1 MSDPLKDLLSQLAG
15 NDAAESGDVDP
26 WQLVEAVSPEEETQM
41 QASSDKSLE
50 EMISRINSMTSQG
63 SDDEG
68 AFAEAHRSQ
77 EDASQPAGHLQEDGD
92 MPFYP
97 REPETLREANLTS
110 TDVEALCLKYL
121 LTAGEASGREI
132 GNQLSI
138 PFLLMDESLRKMKY
152 DQLVVYK
159 DTAQAGDYV
168 YFLTDLGRERA
179 RRYNE
184 HCTYYGA
191 APVSLKDYIASVRAQ
206 SLEGQSPSVAALETA
221 FEDLLINKSM
231 FRRLGPAINSGRGL
245 FLFGAP
251 GNGKTSIAERVTRAF
266 GKYIWV
272 PRAIGIDGEILRVFD
287 PAVHDEVPLEDGPGI
302 MQQHRIDRRWVRI
315 KRPTI
320 IVGGELTMDNLEIST
335 VQSTGVSEAPLQ
347 LKSNCGTL
355 VIDDFG
361 RQRMSTDE
369 LLNRWIVPLEKR
381 YDFLNM
387 RGGKKI
393 QVPFDQLIVF
403 STNLEPRDL
412 CDDAFLRRIP
422 YKIEVIDPTEHEFR
436 QLFDIMC
443 PLMGFTINEPAIDYL
458 IETHYKKVNR
468 PFRCCQPR
476 DLLMQVRNMCL
487 YENAPLELT
496 NEYFDDAVDNYF
508 AVM

>member
-1 MSDPLKDLLSQLAG
+1 MSDPLKDLLSQL
-15 NDAAESGDVDP
+15 SGQSSTENGDIDP
-26 WQLVEAVSPEEETQM
+26 WQLVEAISPEEEPQS
-41 QASSDKSLE
+41 QEDKSLE
-50 EMISRINSMTSQG
+50 AMISRINSMTSKG

-68 AFAEAHRSQ
+68 AFAEPEQVPEETATYEDDFQ
-77 EDASQPAGHLQEDGD
+77 EDNDT
-92 MPFYP
+92 PFYP
-97 REPETLREANLTS
+97 REPGTLREASLTS
-110 TDVEALCLKYL
+110 SDVEALCIKYL

-132 GNQLSI
+132 ANQICI
-138 PFLLMDESLRKMKY
+138 PFLLMDECLRKMKY

-168 YFLTDLGRERA
+168 YYLTDLGRERA

-206 SLEGQSPSVAALETA
+206 SLEGQSPSIEALETA

-245 FLFGAP
+245 FLYGAP
-251 GNGKTSIAERVTRAF
+251 GNGKTSIAERVTRSF
-266 GKYIWV
+266 GKHIWV

-287 PAVHDEVPLEDGPGI
+287 PAVHDEVPIEEGPGI
-302 MQQHRIDRRWVRI
+302 MQEHRIDRRWVRI

-320 IVGGELTMDNLEIST
+320 VVGGELTMDNLEIST
-335 VQSTGVSEAPLQ
+335 IQSTGVSEAPLQ

-422 YKIEVIDPTEHEFR
+422 YKIEVVDPTEQEFR

-443 PLMGFTINEPAIDYL
+443 PMMGFTVNETAIDYL
-458 IETHYKKVNR
+458 IENHYKKVNR